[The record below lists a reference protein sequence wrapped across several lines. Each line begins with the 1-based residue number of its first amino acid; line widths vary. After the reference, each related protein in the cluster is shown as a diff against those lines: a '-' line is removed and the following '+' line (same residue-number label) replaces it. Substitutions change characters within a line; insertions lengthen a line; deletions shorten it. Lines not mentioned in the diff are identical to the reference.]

1 MPCITFLPSVYLL
14 YLTQSFLQKYEKKNS
29 RNMRKNKRHF
39 IVFFIYIGFLF
50 QFKCEGKEVLE
61 LKEGQLLQRKRQYA
75 KRLVN
80 INLCQ
85 FIFILAKDQSNNEV
99 PKPNYSRYFRK
110 KLSRR
115 NVHHIRTFEINIQ
128 EAITF

>member
-1 MPCITFLPSVYLL
+1 MYHI
-14 YLTQSFLQKYEKKNS
+14 LTISILAVFDPEFSLEIWEKNS

-80 INLCQ
+80 INLC
-85 FIFILAKDQSNNEV
+85 
-99 PKPNYSRYFRK
+99 
-110 KLSRR
+110 
-115 NVHHIRTFEINIQ
+115 
-128 EAITF
+128 